1 MKKELTHPRY
11 TVAFSLAA
19 LLLYLPANV
28 FPILRLN
35 LYGATSENTVWQGCV
50 RFYEEGDYFIAS
62 LVFLASIVIPR
73 LKIVGLL
80 CLSLS
85 VRLRWARWKTARVR
99 LYLVV
104 DSVIPFIQG
113 EHPTIGVFRLFGYQV
128 WLGWPMFAALIFSSA
143 LPPFFLG
150 RMMFR
155 PAKVM
160 QQDHQFLEVV
170 FGLRNVMDQ
179 LESAAASPP

>member
-1 MKKELTHPRY
+1 RDMKKELTHPRY

-62 LVFLASIVIPR
+62 LVFLASIVVPL

-80 CLSLS
+80 FLSLS

-104 DSVIPFIQG
+104 DS
-113 EHPTIGVFRLFGYQV
+113 IGRWAMLDVF
-128 WLGWPMFAALIFSSA
+128 
-143 LPPFFLG
+143 
-150 RMMFR
+150 
-155 PAKVM
+155 VM
-160 QQDHQFLEVV
+160 
-170 FGLRNVMDQ
+170 
-179 LESAAASPP
+179 A

>member
-28 FPILRLN
+28 FPILRLS

-50 RFYEEGDYFIAS
+50 KFYEERDYFIAS
-62 LVFLASIVIPR
+62 IVFLASIVIPL

-80 CLSLS
+80 FLSLS

-104 DSVIPFIQG
+104 DSIGRWAMLDVFVMAILVSLVKLQRLA
-113 EHPTIGVFRLFGYQV
+113 TIVAGRGL
-128 WLGWPMFAALIFSSA
+128 LAFS
-143 LPPFFLG
+143 L
-150 RMMFR
+150 
-155 PAKVM
+155 
-160 QQDHQFLEVV
+160 VV
-170 FGLRNVMDQ
+170 VLT
-179 LESAAASPP
+179 LLASQAFDPRWISEDRRVTA